1 MHLQSGVENVDSKRS
16 IFIIDHLPVRVEKI
30 RAVFEGTY
38 ELQVFTDGVKA
49 LEAMRLYPPDAVI
62 SDDHTLQSDGHHIHR
77 TKCSSKGLKDIPF
90 FISSD
95 VLNGPF
101 IPRNGTGATDYFFK
115 RPVNI
120 NQLFNLVMKT
130 TNKCVEEAWKKLP
143 PTAGRAL
150 VETTE
155 SFNNMAQAIANN
167 EPLSKS
173 MLAAGC
179 NPLIECVQE
188 DQHKNVLQGLKNH
201 HNFVYTHSMRV
212 AIFMC
217 VFAKAYNVS
226 KDETITLTTAGFMH
240 DVGEVLLS
248 DTLLNKQGALNEQET
263 ITMRHHVKD
272 SVRIISEI
280 EGVNPVIAV
289 IAELHHERLDGSGY
303 PQGLQGSEINELGRM
318 IAIADVF
325 AALTDKRPNK
335 KSLETDAA
343 FTKMEGLGEILDLHM
358 IHLFREALEH

>member
-1 MHLQSGVENVDSKRS
+1 MVIQRGNENLDCKRS
-16 IFIIDHLPVRVEKI
+16 IYIIDHLPVRIQKI
-30 RAVFEGTY
+30 KDIFCGVY
-38 ELQVFTDGVKA
+38 NLQIFSDGLQA
-49 LEAMRLYPPDAVI
+49 LEAMKIAPPDAVI
-62 SDDHTLQSDGHHIHR
+62 SEDHALQSNGHQIHR
-77 TKCSSKGLKDIPF
+77 TKCTSQQLKDIPF
-90 FISSD
+90 FIASD
-95 VLNGPF
+95 VLNGPY
-101 IPRNGTGATDYFFK
+101 IPRDGTGATDYFFK

-120 NQLFNLVMKT
+120 DHLFNLVLNI
-130 TNKCVEEAWKKLP
+130 TNKSVEESWKTLP
-143 PTAGRAL
+143 PKAADTLQKTSANF
-150 VETTE
+150 
-155 SFNNMAQAIANN
+155 SDMAHAIANN
-167 EPLSKS
+167 QPLSKS
-173 MLAAGC
+173 MMAQSC
-179 NPLIECVQE
+179 NPLIECVQD
-188 DQHKNVLQGLKNH
+188 DQHKHVLQGLKNH
-201 HNFVYTHSMRV
+201 HNYVYTHSMRV

-335 KSLETDAA
+335 RSLNTQDAFA
-343 FTKMEGLGEILDLHM
+343 KMEGMDGHFDLQM
-358 IHLFREALEH
+358 LQLFKSALEN